1 MAARGSYPTRARQY
15 PHSFAESAR
24 RNPDNVAVV
33 YDGRSLTYREL
44 DSITD
49 ALAAELID
57 RFGIR
62 RGDRVGVMIE
72 RSELMAV
79 YPLAIMKAG
88 AHICRLTRT
97 SRRNDLNLWW
107 RMPVLT

>member
-1 MAARGSYPTRARQY
+1 MRKLERFWYGGEGIISDKSATIPSL
-15 PHSFAESAR
+15 FAESAR

-72 RSELMAV
+72 RS
-79 YPLAIMKAG
+79 
-88 AHICRLTRT
+88 
-97 SRRNDLNLWW
+97 N
-107 RMPVLT
+107 